1 MAKEMLINAQPD
13 ECRIAIVADGELTE
27 LYVEQASSLSQVGN
41 IYKGRVT
48 NVEPSIQA
56 AFVDFGKPKN
66 GFLHISDLNPEY
78 FPEGQ
83 NHPEA
88 VGKKLTR
95 KERPPIQKCLRRGQ
109 EVLVQVIKDGIG
121 TKGATLTTYLSIP
134 GRYLVLMP
142 GMHRL
147 GISRKIEDE
156 TARAK
161 MRAILEEL
169 KPPPDLGFIVR
180 TAGMDRSKQDLQR
193 DLNYLT
199 RLWRVVEQRC
209 KEVGAPA
216 EIYQESDLVIRT
228 IRDIY
233 NSDIRRIIC
242 DDETV
247 AFKVKEFLHLILP
260 RTNNRVELYSDPIG
274 LFYAF
279 GLEQEIEN
287 IASPRVPLASGGS
300 LIIDQTEALVAID
313 INSGRLRD
321 TDNAETMALR
331 INTEAAHEIPRQL
344 RLRDLG
350 GVIVID
356 FIDMVGEKHCRQI
369 EKILR
374 EEVRKDRARTKILRM
389 SRFGIVEMTRQRVK
403 PSLTSATSRPCPNC
417 GGVGR
422 VRSAGSQTLAVI
434 RTLRLAVSDERIAK
448 IELSVADTVAEHI
461 FNFHRRDITEL
472 EKASQTRIIITPC
485 VDLPVSEVRLKC
497 SDTRGST
504 VQWEAESA
512 ISGKTKEITTREIT
526 NDDIAPFRKQ
536 QIEEAEKTPI
546 DESDDI
552 KAGDSKTKKKS
563 RRRRRGRKK
572 NPHTETGETKV
583 ETKKEEEKDNG
594 KGPEPAQAGTKK
606 KSRRR
611 RRSRKKKT
619 TPENHS
625 DTSGN
630 KGETSEN
637 NGEIASGT

>member
-1 MAKEMLINAQPD
+1 MTKEMLINAQPD
-13 ECRIAIVADGELTE
+13 ECRIAIVTDDSLTE

-78 FPEGQ
+78 FPKGQ
-83 NHPEA
+83 NSPEA
-88 VGKKLTR
+88 VGKKRTR

-109 EVLVQVIKDGIG
+109 EVIVQVIKDGIG

-156 TARAK
+156 TARTK

-169 KPPPDLGFIVR
+169 QPPADLGFIVR
-180 TAGMDRSKQDLQR
+180 TAGMDRSKHDLQR

-199 RLWRVVEQRC
+199 RLWKVIEQRG
-209 KEVGAPA
+209 KKAGAPA

-228 IRDIY
+228 IRDVY

-242 DDETV
+242 DDEAV
-247 AFKVKEFLHLILP
+247 ACKVKEFLRLIMP
-260 RTNNRVELYSDPIG
+260 RTSNRVDLYSDPIG

-287 IASPRVPLASGGS
+287 IGSPRVPLASGGS
-300 LIIDQTEALVAID
+300 LIIDQAEALVAID
-313 INSGRLRD
+313 INSGRFRD

-331 INTEAAHEIPRQL
+331 VDTEAAREIPRQL

-356 FIDMVGEKHCRQI
+356 FIDLAEEKHCRQV

-403 PSLTSATSRPCPNC
+403 PSLANATSRPCPYC
-417 GGVGR
+417 SGLGR
-422 VRSAGSQTLAVI
+422 VRSAGSQTLAI
-434 RTLRLAVSDERIAK
+434 LRTLRLAASDERIAK
-448 IELSVADTVAEHI
+448 IELTIAEAVAEHI
-461 FNFHRRDITEL
+461 FNHHRRDITEL
-472 EKASQTRIIITPC
+472 EKASQTQILIHAGAN
-485 VDLPVSEVRLKC
+485 LPISETRLTC
-497 SDTRGST
+497 SDARGST

-512 ISGKTKEITTREIT
+512 VAGKTDEIPTREIT
-526 NDDIAPFRKQ
+526 LADLAAFRKQ
-536 QIEEAEKTPI
+536 PLEEAKKAPTGEA
-546 DESDDI
+546 DDAVSDD
-552 KAGDSKTKKKS
+552 SKKKKKP
-563 RRRRRGRKK
+563 RRKQRSRKK
-572 NPHTETGETKV
+572 KPPTETTEA
-583 ETKKEEEKDNG
+583 KEETDEIKEEKENG
-594 KGPEPAQAGTKK
+594 KKPEPEQAKAKK
-606 KSRRR
+606 KPRRR

-619 TPENHS
+619 TSESN
-625 DTSGN
+625 
-630 KGETSEN
+630 GET
-637 NGEIASGT
+637 ASDS

>member
-1 MAKEMLINAQPD
+1 MTKEMLINAQPD
-13 ECRIAIVADGELTE
+13 ECRIAIVADGSLTE
-27 LYVEQASSLSQVGN
+27 LYIEQASSLSQVGN

-66 GFLHISDLNPEY
+66 GFLHISDLTPEY

-88 VGKKLTR
+88 VGKKRTR

-109 EVLVQVIKDGIG
+109 EIIAQVIKDGIG

-161 MRAILEEL
+161 MRAVLEEL
-169 KPPPDLGFIVR
+169 QPPPDLGFIVR
-180 TAGMDRSKQDLQR
+180 TAGMDRSKHDLQR

-199 RLWRVVEQRC
+199 RLWKVIDKQC

-216 EIYQESDLVIRT
+216 GIYQESDLVIRT

-233 NSDIRRIIC
+233 NSDIKRIIC
-242 DDETV
+242 DDEAV
-247 AFKVKEFLHLILP
+247 ACKVKEFLRLIMP
-260 RTNNRVELYSDPIG
+260 RTSNRVELYSDPIG

-287 IASPRVPLASGGS
+287 INSPRVPLASGGS
-300 LIIDQTEALVAID
+300 LIIDQAEALVAID
-313 INSGRLRD
+313 INSGRFRD

-331 INTEAAHEIPRQL
+331 VDTEAAREIPRQL

-356 FIDMVGEKHCRQI
+356 FIDLAEEKHRRQI

-389 SRFGIVEMTRQRVK
+389 SRFGIIEMTRQRVK
-403 PSLTSATSRPCPNC
+403 PSLTSAASRQCPTC
-417 GGVGR
+417 GGIGR
-422 VRSAGSQTLAVI
+422 IRSVRSQTLAI
-434 RTLRLAVSDERIAK
+434 LRTLRLAVSDERIAK
-448 IELSVADTVAEHI
+448 VELAVADTVAEHI
-461 FNFHRRDITEL
+461 LNHHRQDITEL
-472 EKASQTRIIITPC
+472 EKVSQTQILIRAGA
-485 VDLPVSEVRLKC
+485 DLPVSEARLKC

-512 ISGKTKEITTREIT
+512 VSGKTKEIPTREIT
-526 NDDIAPFRKQ
+526 PADLVAFGKRQIAEAKESPTDEADDT
-536 QIEEAEKTPI
+536 ET
-546 DESDDI
+546 DEV
-552 KAGDSKTKKKS
+552 KKKKKSS
-563 RRRRRGRKK
+563 RRRRSRRKK
-572 NPHTETGETKV
+572 SSTEATETTETK
-583 ETKKEEEKDNG
+583 EEKENV
-594 KGPEPAQAGTKK
+594 KEPEPEQAKAKK
-606 KSRRR
+606 KPRRR

-619 TPENHS
+619 T
-625 DTSGN
+625 
-630 KGETSEN
+630 SEN
-637 NGEIASGT
+637 NGETESGSGT

>member
-1 MAKEMLINAQPD
+1 MTKEMLINAQPD
-13 ECRIAIVADGELTE
+13 ECRIAIVIDGELAE

-41 IYKGRVT
+41 IYKGRIT

-83 NHPEA
+83 NRPEI
-88 VGKKLTR
+88 VGKKRTR
-95 KERPPIQKCLRRGQ
+95 KERPPIQKCLQRGR
-109 EVLVQVIKDGIG
+109 EVIVQVIKDGIG

-161 MRAILEEL
+161 MRGILEEL

-180 TAGMDRSKQDLQR
+180 TAGMNRSKQDLQR

-199 RLWRVVEQRC
+199 RLWRDVSQRS

-242 DDETV
+242 DDEAV
-247 AFKVKEFLHLILP
+247 ACKVKEFLRLIMP
-260 RTNNRVELYSDPIG
+260 RTSNRVDLYDDPIG

-287 IASPRVPLASGGS
+287 IGSPRVPLASGGS
-300 LIIDQTEALVAID
+300 LIIDQAEALVAID
-313 INSGRLRD
+313 INSGRFRD

-331 INTEAAHEIPRQL
+331 INTEAAREIPRQL

-356 FIDMVGEKHCRQI
+356 FIDMADEKHCRQI
-369 EKILR
+369 EKMLR

-403 PSLTSATSRPCPNC
+403 PSLTSALSIPCPNC
-417 GGVGR
+417 GGIGR
-422 VRSAGSQTLAVI
+422 VRSTRSQTMAVI
-434 RTLRLAVSDERIAK
+434 RTLRLAANDERIAK
-448 IELSVADTVAEHI
+448 IELAVADTVAEHI
-461 FNFHRRDITEL
+461 FNHHRRDIIEL
-472 EKASQTRIIITPC
+472 EKSSQTRILIRAC
-485 VDLPVSEVRLKC
+485 ADLPVSETRMKC
-497 SDTRGST
+497 TDTRGSP

-512 ISGKTKEITTREIT
+512 VSEKTKEIKTREIT
-526 NDDIAPFRKQ
+526 RADLATFRKQ
-536 QIEEAEKTPI
+536 QIEEVKKAPI
-546 DESDDI
+546 DESDD
-552 KAGDSKTKKKS
+552 SKKKKKS
-563 RRRRRGRKK
+563 RRK
-572 NPHTETGETKV
+572 
-583 ETKKEEEKDNG
+583 
-594 KGPEPAQAGTKK
+594 
-606 KSRRR
+606 
-611 RRSRKKKT
+611 RRSRKKKPST
-619 TPENHS
+619 ETAEAKENGTEAEPEQAETKKKPRRKRRS
-625 DTSGN
+625 RKKKATS
-630 KGETSEN
+630 KSES
-637 NGEIASGT
+637 EEKKDAS